1 MIRFKI
7 RSLNTSEK
15 KGTIK
20 LPAESVEITETGV
33 MGDAHAGKWH
43 RQVSLLGME
52 SIRKA
57 EEQNSRSFACG
68 DFGENITTEGIDLY
82 KTNILDRF
90 QSGEVILEVTQI
102 GKKCHKGCEI
112 MKISGN
118 CIMPVEGIFCRVIR
132 QGTLRINDTF
142 TYVPRVIRI
151 AVITLSDRAYQGVY
165 EDKSGPMVVK
175 ASGGIFYRTEPACK
189 FRHQNHPG

>member
-1 MIRFKI
+1 MTQFKI
-7 RSLNTSEK
+7 KSLNISEK
-15 KGTIK
+15 KGTVK
-20 LPAESVEITETGV
+20 HPSESVEIIETGV
-33 MGDAHAGKWH
+33 EGDAHAGKWH
-43 RQVSLLGME
+43 RQVSLLGTE

-57 EEQNSRSFACG
+57 EEQNNRSFAFG
-68 DFGENITTEGIDLY
+68 DFGENITTTGIDLY

-132 QGTLRINDTF
+132 PGKLSLKRYIHLPPEGDQDRGHHPQRQGIPGHLR
-142 TYVPRVIRI
+142 
-151 AVITLSDRAYQGVY
+151 G
-165 EDKSGPMVVK
+165 
-175 ASGGIFYRTEPACK
+175 
-189 FRHQNHPG
+189 